1 MQSTKQREKCCLT
14 ALQNHFTVT
23 CRDTQKQH
31 SPNFSKHIWARDRWR
46 DCGRS
51 HLRTT
56 ANFEHKGSIISS
68 SKLRK
73 YTVQSTTNVQM
84 GLLTWLAIL
93 DSSSFRL
100 FPSWISL
107 EGSQHVPYF
116 TSTAPARILR
126 TKSHKRKASKQSSW
140 LCSSHTNHKAGSIRQ
155 TLSHPTQLSASWP
168 TYTFSQHLHSKILHF
183 SSNHSP
189 HTYLTSLCR
198 ILSFWMLHIKKTPQA
213 SQRINSFPQLPNHAN
228 QTEECRAGRHP
239 FLRMKGLSKSQYY
252 SNNNRL

>member
-73 YTVQSTTNVQM
+73 YTVQSTANVQM

-140 LCSSHTNHKAGSIRQ
+140 LCSSHMIHKAGSIRR
-155 TLSHPTQLSASWP
+155 
-168 TYTFSQHLHSKILHF
+168 
-183 SSNHSP
+183 
-189 HTYLTSLCR
+189 LCP
-198 ILSFWMLHIKKTPQA
+198 IPLSFLLPGLHIHFPNTFTQKF
-213 SQRINSFPQLPNHAN
+213 SVFPQTIVHTHTSPLCAVSWVFG
-228 QTEECRAGRHP
+228 C
-239 FLRMKGLSKSQYY
+239 YI
-252 SNNNRL
+252 